1 MVGNV
6 RGSKFML
13 CVESVADK
21 QTKELLPEE
30 VGIGK
35 RISDHCEK
43 RGLIVRPLGHLNVI
57 SPPLT
62 LTRDEI
68 DELVAI
74 LEASIEAT
82 ADDLVREGIRID

>member
-1 MVGNV
+1 ENV
-6 RGSKFML
+6 
-13 CVESVADK
+13 ANK

-43 RGLIVRPLGHLNVI
+43 RGLIVRPIGHLNVI

-68 DELVAI
+68 DELVEI
-74 LEASIEAT
+74 LKTSIEAT
-82 ADDLVREGIRID
+82 ADDLVREGIQID